1 MTVTLQLGEEKRTL
15 LCWKGICG
23 PRQNELA
30 PSVRFK
36 LPDVPGERLLHLS
49 VNLDDGT
56 ENPYTLRYFAA
67 SKPPVIRRLN
77 E

>member
-1 MTVTLQLGEEKRTL
+1 MESRIKHSHLRNARK
-15 LCWKGICG
+15 
-23 PRQNELA
+23 
-30 PSVRFK
+30 
-36 LPDVPGERLLHLS
+36 RLLNRLNTLEVSWVMKRSELDALS

-67 SKPPVIRRLN
+67 SIPPVIRRLN